1 MAETQTAR
9 TRPEQGAAPRG
20 RTAWWRRAVRS
31 LAPKRPACGP
41 TRRRGCG
48 ALAGLLLLGAVPGG
62 AGCAHTHDALEQ
74 RLTTLEGQLEE
85 LKRGDR
91 SVAVRLEDVENRL
104 LLLRDELDTR
114 KTVLYRDRYAPA
126 PARTFEP
133 APVPAYEPVPAW
145 GGAPAPSY
153 DPSPLPTV
161 KLTPPEPP
169 PAAARPVSA
178 EPFAYDQ
185 LDSYGYRVS
194 GDGLVTTPG
203 PGGLDDA
210 PVAVLAADPVA
221 LADPGPTFSP
231 AEERRA
237 ASEYRK
243 AYELVQKSR
252 FPQAQKQLEAF
263 VTRWPT
269 HQLADNALYWLGE
282 TLYAQKK
289 YLEALQ
295 AFQRVIRDYPDGNK
309 VPDAM
314 LKTGLCYQ
322 NLGEPTQARKVLLQ
336 VAEIYPGS
344 GAAGIALERARS
356 LR

>member
-1 MAETQTAR
+1 VADSHTAR
-9 TRPEQGAAPRG
+9 TRPGVGAAPRG
-20 RTAWWRRAVRS
+20 PTARWRRAVR
-31 LAPKRPACGP
+31 PAG
-41 TRRRGCG
+41 
-48 ALAGLLLLGAVPGG
+48 LVGLLLLAGV
-62 AGCAHTHDALEQ
+62 GCAHTHDALEQ
-74 RLTTLEGQLEE
+74 RLATLEGQLEE

-114 KTVLYRDRYAPA
+114 QTVLYRDRWSTPTPA
-126 PARTFEP
+126 PRTFEP
-133 APVPAYEPVPAW
+133 PPGPYEPA
-145 GGAPAPSY
+145 GAPAYAGGAAPRPF

-169 PAAARPVSA
+169 PAGPSVETA

-185 LDSYGYRVS
+185 LDSYGHRLT
-194 GDGLVTTPG
+194 GDGLETVPG
-203 PGGLDDA
+203 PAGLEGGPL
-210 PVAVLAADPVA
+210 AVVAADPLA
-221 LADPGPTFSP
+221 LADTVPALSA

-237 ASEYRK
+237 AGDYRK
-243 AYELVQKSR
+243 AYELTTKSR
-252 FPQAQKQLEAF
+252 YPQAQKKFEAF
-263 VTRWPT
+263 LTRWPS

-282 TLYAQKK
+282 CLYAQKQ
-289 YLEALQ
+289 YLAALQ

-344 GAAGIALERARS
+344 GAAGIALERARA